1 MRAIRPKVPKFNITV
16 NIVAPWMTDSPLLG
30 DLQRSVMAQ
39 SGVPVNKSENVGR
52 AIAYLSTGRHN
63 GKALWTGINKFTEL
77 EDAITRLQPQWLGEE
92 NSRAWNKANEHEF
105 FPTESGI

>member
-1 MRAIRPKVPKFNITV
+1 MNGISSVP
-16 NIVAPWMTDSPLLG
+16 APTIE
-30 DLQRSVMAQ
+30 DLYIQLSV
-39 SGVPVNKSENVGR
+39 
-52 AIAYLSTGRHN
+52 
-63 GKALWTGINKFTEL
+63 GKNSCSFTEL